1 MIDTDF
7 PLAVLI
13 GFGPDG
19 WGWALVSGAGL
30 TLAVALAAMAIGSVL
45 GGILAAAEAS
55 RRPWLMRIAATY
67 GLILR
72 GVPELLVVLL
82 LYFGTP
88 ELMAAVAA
96 LFGLPAPGS
105 PPAFLTGSIAIGLVS
120 AAYQAEVF
128 RGGMLAVPHGQI
140 EAAMAAGM
148 GPATRL
154 RRVILPQVLH
164 HVLPP
169 LGNIWQF
176 NLKDSALVSITGLA
190 ELMRVSLVAAGSTR
204 RPFVFFAAAMVLYLL
219 LTSASSALFRLLE
232 QRGARWAKR

>member
-1 MIDTDF
+1 MGDDF
-7 PLAVLI
+7 ALL

-19 WGWALVSGAGL
+19 WGLALVSGAAL
-30 TLAVALAAMAIGSVL
+30 TLAVALAAMTIGTVL
-45 GGILAAAEAS
+45 GAGLAVAQALRWRWLARLAA
-55 RRPWLMRIAATY
+55 LY

-82 LYFGTP
+82 LYFGAP
-88 ELMAAVAA
+88 GLLASVAA

-105 PPAFLTGSIAIGLVS
+105 PPAFLTGSLAIGLVS

-128 RGGMLAVPHGQI
+128 RGGLLAVPRGQV
-140 EAAMAAGM
+140 EAAIAAGM
-148 GPATRL
+148 GPVTRF
-154 RRVILPQVLH
+154 RRVIAPQVLH

-204 RPFVFFAAAMVLYLL
+204 QPFLFFAAAMVLYLA
-219 LTSASSALFRLLE
+219 LTSASSALLRVAE
-232 QRGARWAKR
+232 RRGGRWAGGR